1 VSWFYLILAIG
12 CEVAGTSCMKLSQG
26 FSKPLP
32 STLMFGMY
40 GLSLALLT
48 LALRGIP
55 VGVAYAV
62 WSGLGTAIIAV
73 VALLVFG
80 ESLSFAKV
88 VCLTLII
95 LGVVGLNLSGG
106 GH

>member
-1 VSWFYLILAIG
+1 MSYLYLFLAIG
-12 CEVAGTSCMKLSQG
+12 CEVAGTTCMKLSE
-26 FSKPLP
+26 SLTRLVP
-32 STLMFGMY
+32 SILMFALY

-62 WSGLGTAIIAV
+62 WAGLGTAIIAV
-73 VALLVFG
+73 VAMVAFHEPLTT
-80 ESLSFAKV
+80 AKI
-88 VCLTLII
+88 VCLGLII
-95 LGVVGLNLSGG
+95 LGVVGLNLQGA

>member
-1 VSWFYLILAIG
+1 MSYVYLVLAIC
-12 CEVAGTSCMKLSQG
+12 CEVAGTTCMKLSES
-26 FSKPLP
+26 FTKPVP
-32 STLMFGMY
+32 SILMFALY

-62 WSGLGTAIIAV
+62 WAGLGTAVDRGIAT
-73 VALLVFG
+73 VAFHEPLTTM
-80 ESLSFAKV
+80 KI
-88 VCLTLII
+88 VCLALII
-95 LGVVGLNLSGG
+95 LGVVGLNLSDG